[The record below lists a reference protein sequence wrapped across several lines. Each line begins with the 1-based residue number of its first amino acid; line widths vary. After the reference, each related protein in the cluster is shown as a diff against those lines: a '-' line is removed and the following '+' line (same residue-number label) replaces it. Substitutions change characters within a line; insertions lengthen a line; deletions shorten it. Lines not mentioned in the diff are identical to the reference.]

1 MNPPP
6 RAITTYGLGHMRPFP
21 GTWGSLPP
29 AVLAAALSLVG
40 IRPGHLWPIWA
51 FSQSLVVVYF
61 SIACV
66 RQGDRAEARYGKKDP
81 SQAVADETAGQALTL
96 LFLPPAAFSSI
107 GHGLLAIL
115 AAFIAFRLSDIIKP
129 WPICAIQKVPS
140 GWGILLDD
148 LLAGV
153 LAGLVCLI
161 VFCLV

>member
-1 MNPPP
+1 MNPAP
-6 RAITTYGLGHMRPFP
+6 RAITTYGLGYMRPFP

-29 AVLAAALSLVG
+29 AFLAAALALAK
-40 IRPGHLWPIWA
+40 IHPGHLSYIWVI
-51 FSQSLVVVYF
+51 SLSLIVVYF
-61 SIACV
+61 SVACV
-66 RQGDRAEARYGKKDP
+66 REGDHAEARFGKKDP

-96 LFLPPAAFSSI
+96 LFLPASAFTST

-115 AAFIAFRLSDIIKP
+115 AAFVAFRLSDIFKP
-129 WPICAIQKVPS
+129 WPICAIQKVPA